1 MGSEGQRAGLADA
14 EAWVASRCRPLA
26 GETVRVAEAVGRVL
40 TDTVVAGTDL
50 PPFDRAAWDGYALR
64 AEETAGASAYNPLPV
79 TATRVAAGEELPEA
93 ADAVVPVEAV
103 TVAGALLEVVEPVAS
118 GTGIERAGSELRRG
132 EVAVSAGRTLRA
144 HDLGLLAALGV
155 EAVTVVRRPRVRVIA
170 VSAGPG
176 GRDADTPM
184 LAALVGRDGGVAE
197 PASRVADLAEA
208 LAAPGADLV
217 IVCGG
222 TEPGDGAGSALARVG
237 RLELRGVAI
246 RPGETACLGT
256 VGAVPVFLLPGLP
269 VACYAAYEL
278 LAGPGVRGMG
288 GRSAGWPY
296 GRAELP
302 LRRKLVSEIG
312 VADLQRVR
320 VVDGGVEPAGA
331 GTAFG
336 LASAV
341 RADGFVV
348 VPPGSEG
355 YPAGTR
361 VEVRLYE
368 PSTAG

>member
-1 MGSEGQRAGLADA
+1 
-14 EAWVASRCRPLA
+14 
-26 GETVRVAEAVGRVL
+26 
-40 TDTVVAGTDL
+40 
-50 PPFDRAAWDGYALR
+50 
-64 AEETAGASAYNPLPV
+64 
-79 TATRVAAGEELPEA
+79 
-93 ADAVVPVEAV
+93 
-103 TVAGALLEVVEPVAS
+103 
-118 GTGIERAGSELRRG
+118 
-132 EVAVSAGRTLRA
+132 
-144 HDLGLLAALGV
+144 
-155 EAVTVVRRPRVRVIA
+155 
-170 VSAGPG
+170 
-176 GRDADTPM
+176 M
-184 LAALVGRDGGVAE
+184 LAALVRRDGGVAE
-197 PASRVADLAEA
+197 PDSRVADLAEA
-208 LAAPGADLV
+208 LASPGADLV

-278 LAGPGVRGMG
+278 LAGPAVRLMG

-312 VADLQRVR
+312 VADFQRVR
-320 VVDGGVEPAGA
+320 VVDGGIEPVGA

-368 PSTAG
+368 PPAAG